1 MEGHEE
7 ENSGGG
13 HHLSP
18 LSSSPLSPSGHDYL
32 LQEAASMGVSGAD
45 VPAAAAALAPTAS
58 ISTTPPA
65 TTSVLLS
72 MMHSMPFLVF
82 GPQLAAAAAALA
94 ASNHHHHHHQMKPE
108 SAQQTNHLHNRALK
122 RCSPNSSSSSNTD
135 FSIDSIL
142 NDRGS
147 SSTRSSVQLAPKV
160 PGTSSSSA
168 QFSAWSTATLGNGSY
183 DAPAPPVPPY
193 HQHHLCDPSSPF
205 PWLSSQQQLHNSP
218 YFQYNT
224 SSSSPYK
231 VNHSPTTT
239 TTTTAEAD
247 HTSKHCSP
255 KSTDSNCSSTSSA
268 GPKSGTPG
276 SKQQRKTLNRG
287 PRIPFTSAQ
296 VAELEAKFAATQYL
310 SSMEVS
316 TLAKRLSLTDIRV
329 SAQISEQ
336 IAWERHTAQ
345 LLNQNTESATVF
357 EGN

>member
-1 MEGHEE
+1 
-7 ENSGGG
+7 
-13 HHLSP
+13 
-18 LSSSPLSPSGHDYL
+18 
-32 LQEAASMGVSGAD
+32 
-45 VPAAAAALAPTAS
+45 
-58 ISTTPPA
+58 
-65 TTSVLLS
+65 
-72 MMHSMPFLVF
+72 
-82 GPQLAAAAAALA
+82 
-94 ASNHHHHHHQMKPE
+94 
-108 SAQQTNHLHNRALK
+108 
-122 RCSPNSSSSSNTD
+122 
-135 FSIDSIL
+135 
-142 NDRGS
+142 
-147 SSTRSSVQLAPKV
+147 
-160 PGTSSSSA
+160 
-168 QFSAWSTATLGNGSY
+168 FSAWSTASLGNGSY
-183 DAPAPPVPPY
+183 EVPPAPPVPPY

-268 GPKSGTPG
+268 GPKSGTPS

-316 TLAKRLSLTDIRV
+316 TLAKRLSLTDNRIRIWFQNRRAREKREHRPLP
-329 SAQISEQ
+329 SMTAANKTSGESGDQLNEENSLQTMTTTNSIESSYNNADLGGLQEELEDSEGEDHREHDLSM
-336 IAWERHTAQ
+336 ARDKN
-345 LLNQNTESATVF
+345 LD
-357 EGN
+357 

>member
-1 MEGHEE
+1 MGA
-7 ENSGGG
+7 SG
-13 HHLSP
+13 
-18 LSSSPLSPSGHDYL
+18 
-32 LQEAASMGVSGAD
+32 VD
-45 VPAAAAALAPTAS
+45 VPAAAAAALAPTAS

-94 ASNHHHHHHQMKPE
+94 ASNHHHHHHQMNRPE

-160 PGTSSSSA
+160 PGASSSSA

-183 DAPAPPVPPY
+183 DAPAAPPVQPY
-193 HQHHLCDPSSPF
+193 HHHQHQHLCDPSSPF
-205 PWLSSQQQLHNSP
+205 PWLSTQQQLHNSH

-224 SSSSPYK
+224 SSTTSSPYK

-247 HTSKHCSP
+247 HASKHCSP

-268 GPKSGTPG
+268 GPKSGTPS

-316 TLAKRLSLTDIRV
+316 TLAKRLSLTDNRV
-329 SAQISEQ
+329 SVQISEQ

-357 EGN
+357 GGN